1 MAKTRAQ
8 KNREIRQEAIRQQL
22 ATYGLI
28 QQVVEIADK
37 LANPTEETTST
48 IVSSLKSSAD
58 LKMKL
63 VDKYLPSL
71 QSVES
76 VVETVNS
83 DPSNLTDDQLAD
95 IATGSSTRAS
105 EQTESAESVH

>member
-37 LANPTEETTST
+37 LATPTEETTST
-48 IVSSLKSSAD
+48 IVSSLKASAD

-76 VVETVNS
+76 VIETVNS
-83 DPSNLTDDQLAD
+83 DPSNLSDDQLAD
-95 IATGSSTRAS
+95 IATGSSTGTS
-105 EQTESAESVH
+105 KQETGEKIVH